1 MRLVARFSLLAVL
14 VLAAACSSSSSSK
27 NDGGGVDGAGC
38 PAQMPTPGSSSACT
52 GSTVCEYGQSTC
64 CGVMDSF
71 MTCTCRDGMF
81 DCVQTVE
88 CNFVCPDA
96 GGGG

>member
-1 MRLVARFSLLAVL
+1 MRRIARISLLLMFAFG
-14 VLAAACSSSSSSK
+14 AGCSSSGSK
-27 NDGGGVDGAGC
+27 SDGGGVDGQGC
-38 PAQMPTPGSSSACT
+38 PAQMPNNMGAACT

-64 CGVMDSF
+64 CGMTYSF
-71 MTCTCRDGMF
+71 MTCTCRDGTF

-96 GGGG
+96 GSGG